1 MKEAELQAC
10 HQIVKELEARGCKI
24 LERSVLHLKI
34 QIGKLDV
41 SISLKNIKAEIALLP
56 NRKEALILEFVE
68 KILSNLRFEVHNK
81 RRFWPRILPFQEV
94 KSLSAPWTEVLIPK
108 KLEISIVEEMEQ
120 GLRFLQPFTFFK
132 EGLSLKTVKQESF
145 QNVSWAFDEL
155 EWQELEAGIWG
166 VEDGNGLASAMVLLL
181 RQRFATKYE
190 MESKLE
196 KAIIG
201 IPTRNHLWICFDE
214 QKLPL
219 FELKVKQVYRQF
231 PYPISE
237 ECIPWSSAF
246 DKFYQGLA

>member
-1 MKEAELQAC
+1 
-10 HQIVKELEARGCKI
+10 
-24 LERSVLHLKI
+24 
-34 QIGKLDV
+34 
-41 SISLKNIKAEIALLP
+41 
-56 NRKEALILEFVE
+56 
-68 KILSNLRFEVHNK
+68 
-81 RRFWPRILPFQEV
+81 
-94 KSLSAPWTEVLIPK
+94 
-108 KLEISIVEEMEQ
+108 MEQ